1 MIGTNFKFGY
11 VVSTNPAN
19 CTCRVRFPEDDNV
32 TSFDYQVLQKN
43 AYRNKDYYMPDI
55 GELVLCIRI
64 DCFGIILGSVYNKK
78 DTTIIWGQDVKGT
91 EFDDGTQFKYDRDDN
106 VATAKVNGVIE
117 IFSDDIF
124 IKNTNY
130 NSINDNVRHES
141 ENTDILCENY
151 KLESTNIEVYN
162 ENTKIDAHEI
172 DILNKNLSLTNET
185 IRVET
190 NTINIETDTT
200 DIKSDTKIDLQS
212 EVLNANCDAVNLGN
226 NVDTQP
232 ANVAG
237 VLRACAICPVYGVPL
252 NSIPANFSTTVKA
265 ST

>member
-43 AYRNKDYYMPDI
+43 VYRNKDYYMPDI
-55 GELVLCIRI
+55 GELVLCIRV

-78 DTTIIWGQDVKGT
+78 DRTTIYGQDVKGSMF
-91 EFDDGTQFKYDRDDN
+91 EDGSQFKYERDYRL
-106 VATAKVNGVIE
+106 ATAKVNGDIE
-117 IFSDDIF
+117 IFANDIF
-124 IKNTNY
+124 IQSDNY
-130 NSINDNVRHES
+130 TSINTDVKCES
-141 ENTDILCENY
+141 AITDILCENY
-151 KLESTNIEVYN
+151 KLDSTNIEVYN

-172 DILNKNLSLTNET
+172 EILNKNLSLTNET

-212 EVLNANCDAVNLGN
+212 EVLNANCGAVNLGN
-226 NVDTQP
+226 NASVSVVHELT
-232 ANVAG
+232 
-237 VLRACAICPVYGVPL
+237 LCPIFGVP
-252 NSIPANFSTTVKA
+252 IGKA
-265 ST
+265 GQINNNTKVPI